1 MGMRLLAPDLLNYGS
16 TRSNYLLP
24 TPQMCSS
31 VAPSNPF
38 IPLLFVTSLENP
50 QDSGSPSCFGRVL
63 PTARAAGRFPACAAP
78 LSPLGDAREPE
89 KRRSDALGVSK
100 EHKSCSFLAFF
111 FGRESLRTPIV
122 SVESQSLRLEV
133 TRWQLNFQGRHR
145 FLSSFCR
152 HNRNV
157 FFNPGHFQLSS
168 DTEDQGATTP
178 PPPTEWMLLVESN

>member
-16 TRSNYLLP
+16 TRSNYPLP

-111 FGRESLRTPIV
+111 WGVRQFENADCFCGITKFETGGD
-122 SVESQSLRLEV
+122 SVAAQFSKATQV
-133 TRWQLNFQGRHR
+133 FVV
-145 FLSSFCR
+145 FLS
-152 HNRNV
+152 
-157 FFNPGHFQLSS
+157 P
-168 DTEDQGATTP
+168 
-178 PPPTEWMLLVESN
+178 